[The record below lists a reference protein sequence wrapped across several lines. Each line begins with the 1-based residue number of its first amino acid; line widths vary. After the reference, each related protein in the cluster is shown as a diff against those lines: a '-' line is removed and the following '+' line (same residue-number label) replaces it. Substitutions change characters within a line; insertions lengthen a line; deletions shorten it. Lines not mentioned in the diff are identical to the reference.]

1 MYTKSVAAA
10 GCAGFVPAYLPT
22 NDMWLAFF
30 TRVSFYCASPMMV
43 CEESFQKKGI
53 FVVVADFD
61 TCGKAASQGARI
73 VYIPVH
79 TWRVSGDR
87 AASA

>member
-1 MYTKSVAAA
+1 
-10 GCAGFVPAYLPT
+10 
-22 NDMWLAFF
+22 
-30 TRVSFYCASPMMV
+30 MMV

-53 FVVVADFD
+53 SVVVADFD

-79 TWRVSGDR
+79 KWRVSGDR

>member
-1 MYTKSVAAA
+1 
-10 GCAGFVPAYLPT
+10 
-22 NDMWLAFF
+22 
-30 TRVSFYCASPMMV
+30 MMV